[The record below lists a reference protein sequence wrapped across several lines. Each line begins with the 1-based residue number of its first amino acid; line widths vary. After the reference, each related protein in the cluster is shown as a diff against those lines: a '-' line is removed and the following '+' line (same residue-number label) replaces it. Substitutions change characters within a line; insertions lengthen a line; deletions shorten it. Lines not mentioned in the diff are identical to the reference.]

1 MYYLAIDIGAS
12 SGRHILANYENGKLT
27 LKEIYRFSNGPT
39 KRGDSLIWDVDGLF
53 KDIVQGLKEC
63 KNLGVVPY
71 SVGIDTWGVDYA
83 LLDKDGKL
91 IDEIYCYRDSRN
103 EKAMEEVEK
112 IISFEEMYKITGIQ
126 RAQYNTVY
134 QLYADKMSGKLDK
147 AEQMISI
154 PDYLHYL
161 LCGVKKNEYTHASTS
176 GLLDAKTGDWSYEI
190 IDKLGYP
197 RKIFGKIYK
206 PGEVLGELTQEIQ
219 NEVGFNTKVVFPA
232 SHDTASAVMAVPA
245 IKGNPLFLSSGTWS
259 LLGAELNAPITNDEA
274 FKFNATN
281 EGGYA
286 GTIRFLRNITGMWAI
301 QSIKKELNGKYSYD
315 DLMNLAIECKSTGSI
330 IDLNDNR
337 FLAPESM
344 IEAIKEYCREK
355 GLVVPE
361 TVGEIMDV
369 VYKSLA
375 TIYAET
381 ILATEKITGKTFEV
395 LNIVGGGSKDEY
407 LNKLAREYSKKR
419 VLAGPT
425 EGTAVGN
432 LLTQIISA
440 GEIKDLQEGRVVVKN
455 SFKVV
460 EVE

>member
-1 MYYLAIDIGAS
+1 MYYLAVDIGAS
-12 SGRHILANYENGKLT
+12 SGRHILGSYENGKLT
-27 LKEIYRFSNGPT
+27 LKEIYRFSNGPQ
-39 KRGDSLIWDVDGLF
+39 KRGSDLIWNVEELY
-53 KDIVQGLKEC
+53 KNIVAGIKKCAEL
-63 KNLGVVPY
+63 NVVPY

-83 LLDKDGKL
+83 LLDKNGEL
-91 IDEIYCYRDSRN
+91 IGEVYCYRDGRTAKS
-103 EKAMEEVEK
+103 MEEVEK
-112 IISFEEMYKITGIQ
+112 IISFEESYKITGIQ
-126 RAQYNTVY
+126 RAQYNTIY

-147 AEQMISI
+147 AETMLSI

-197 RKIFGKIYK
+197 RKIFNKIYK
-206 PGEVLGELTQEIQ
+206 PGEIVGELKEELVKEI
-219 NEVGFNTKVVFPA
+219 GFTTKVVFPA

-245 IKGNPLFLSSGTWS
+245 VKGCPLYISSGTWS
-259 LLGAELNAPITNDEA
+259 LLGTELEAPITNEEA

-281 EGGYA
+281 EGGYG
-286 GTIRFLRNITGMWAI
+286 GTIRFLKNITGMWAI
-301 QSIKKELNGKYSYD
+301 QNVKKELNNEYSYD
-315 DLMNLAIECKSTGSI
+315 DLMNLAIECKSTGSLV
-330 IDLNDNR
+330 DLNDER
-337 FLAPESM
+337 FLAPDSM
-344 IEAIKEYCREK
+344 IDAIKSYCVDK
-355 GLVVPE
+355 GLVVPN

-369 VYKSLA
+369 IYRSLA
-375 TIYAET
+375 TIYADSVK
-381 ILATEKITGKTFEV
+381 ATEKVTGKTFEI

-407 LNKLAREYSKKR
+407 LNKLAKKYTGKR

-440 GEIKDLQEGRVVVKN
+440 GEIKDLKEGREVVKN
-455 SFKVV
+455 SFEVI

>member
-1 MYYLAIDIGAS
+1 MHYLAVDIGAS
-12 SGRHILANYENGKLT
+12 SGRHILGSYENGKLT

-39 KRGDSLIWDVDGLF
+39 KKGDSLIWDVDELF
-53 KDIVQGLKEC
+53 KNIVAGIKEC
-63 KNLGVVPY
+63 KNLGVIPY

-91 IDEIYCYRDSRN
+91 INEIFCYRDSRN

-147 AEQMISI
+147 AETMLSI

-176 GLLDAKTGDWSYEI
+176 GLLDAKTGDWSFEI

-197 RKIFGKIYK
+197 RKIFNKVYK
-206 PGEVLGELTQEIQ
+206 PGEVLGDLTAEIQ
-219 NEVGFNTKVVFPA
+219 KEVGFNTKVVFPA

-259 LLGAELNAPITNDEA
+259 LLGAELNAPITNEEA

-286 GTIRFLRNITGMWAI
+286 GTIRFLRNITGMWTI

-315 DLMNLAIECKSTGSI
+315 DLMDLAIECKSTGSI
-330 IDLNDNR
+330 IDLNDNK

-344 IEAIKEYCREK
+344 IEAIKEYCAEK
-355 GLVVPE
+355 GLVVPQ
-361 TVGEIMDV
+361 TIGEIMDV

-381 ILATEKITGKTFEV
+381 IVMTEKVTGKSFEV
-395 LNIVGGGSKDEY
+395 LNIVGGGSKDGY
-407 LNKLAREYSKKR
+407 LNKLAKEYTGKR

-440 GEIKDLQEGRVVVKN
+440 GEIKDLQEGRLVVKN
-455 SFKVV
+455 SFEVI

>member
-1 MYYLAIDIGAS
+1 MHYLAVDIGAS
-12 SGRHILANYENGKLT
+12 SGRHILGSYENGKLT

-39 KRGDSLIWDVDGLF
+39 KKGDSLIWDVDELF
-53 KDIVQGLKEC
+53 KNIVAGIKEC
-63 KNLGVVPY
+63 KNLGVIPY

-91 IDEIYCYRDSRN
+91 INEIFCYRDSRN

-147 AEQMISI
+147 AETMLSI

-176 GLLDAKTGDWSYEI
+176 GLLDAKTGDWSFEI

-197 RKIFGKIYK
+197 RKIFNKVYK
-206 PGEVLGELTQEIQ
+206 PGEVLGDLTAEIQ
-219 NEVGFNTKVVFPA
+219 KEVGFNTKVVFPA

-259 LLGAELNAPITNDEA
+259 LLGAELNAPITNEEA

-286 GTIRFLRNITGMWAI
+286 GTIRFLRNITGMWTI

-315 DLMNLAIECKSTGSI
+315 DLMDLAIECKSTGSI
-330 IDLNDNR
+330 IDLNDNK
-337 FLAPESM
+337 FLAPASM
-344 IEAIKEYCREK
+344 IEAIKEYCAEK
-355 GLVVPE
+355 GLVVPQ
-361 TVGEIMDV
+361 TIGEIMDV
-369 VYKSLA
+369 VYKRSEEHTSELQSL
-375 TIYAET
+375 
-381 ILATEKITGKTFEV
+381 
-395 LNIVGGGSKDEY
+395 
-407 LNKLAREYSKKR
+407 
-419 VLAGPT
+419 
-425 EGTAVGN
+425 
-432 LLTQIISA
+432 
-440 GEIKDLQEGRVVVKN
+440 
-455 SFKVV
+455 
-460 EVE
+460 